1 MLLISP
7 VQKALIFSQ
16 RCGILTTHSSNERN
30 LPLIIPAIRQAIEAV
45 RKRIDN
51 LFRRGSKAPNS
62 APSDLP
68 DPRVALKAYFGYD
81 DFREGQR
88 EVIEKLLSGRNLLGA
103 FPTAFG
109 KSICYQLPG
118 LMLPGLTVIISPLI
132 SLMKDQVDALRGRG
146 IDSVGLLNSSLTPEE
161 YQQELK
167 RLESGEMK
175 LLYVSP
181 ERFRSRRFLN
191 TLKSHKISVFVVDEA
206 HCISQWGH
214 DFRPDYLALRTAIQA
229 VQPYSAALFTATATP
244 DVREDIVNQ
253 LQVEKCDTLIRSV
266 ERPNLKFSVC
276 EVPGEPEKYQ
286 LLTKQLEQLTG
297 KGIVYAGTR
306 RQTEEI
312 AAHLK
317 EEGYRVDFYHGARE
331 ESERTRV
338 QDAFFDDTAAGI
350 EIVVATNAFGMGID
364 KPDIRYVIHWS
375 ISGSLEHYYQEA
387 GRAGRDGESSQC
399 ILFFC
404 SGDRHLQE
412 YFIEESAP
420 NQRNL
425 LKLLK
430 LIEVSPSVG
439 KFRLV
444 HAQEMES
451 TTDVDE
457 SRIRVGISYLE
468 KLGFLE
474 RRSNIPSNISVDL
487 IEDSNG
493 QSRILDNLQD
503 QSEIRVI
510 DFCQK
515 HDLYPDELIE
525 ELTDLQSNG
534 DLRYAGAE
542 DTMLIELFHGSK
554 LFEHMSEDK
563 VGEKQYIQNKR
574 GQLDQMILYAKT
586 KSCRGKLVRGYFG
599 ERVDDDYRCNLCD
612 ICDPNLREVYNSLI
626 EEIMQ
631 HHTPQAGQDTT
642 NGLLLS

>member
-1 MLLISP
+1 MI
-7 VQKALIFSQ
+7 
-16 RCGILTTHSSNERN
+16 
-30 LPLIIPAIRQAIEAV
+30 IEAIH
-45 RKRIDN
+45 RTIDN
-51 LFRRGSKAPNS
+51 LFNRRSKAPDN
-62 APSDLP
+62 APDNLS
-68 DPRVALKAYFGYD
+68 DPRLALKAHFGYD

-88 EVIEKLLSGRNLLGA
+88 EVVEKLLSGKSLLGA

-132 SLMKDQVDALRGRG
+132 SLMKDQVDTLQGKEV
-146 IDSVGLLNSSLTPEE
+146 DSVGLLNSSLPPEE

-167 RLESGEMK
+167 RLADGKIK

-191 TLKSHKISVFVVDEA
+191 TLKSHKISLFVVDEA

-229 VQPYSAALFTATATP
+229 VKPYSVALFTATATP

-253 LQVEKCDTLIRSV
+253 LQVSRCETLIQGV

-312 AAHLK
+312 AEHLK
-317 EEGYRVDFYHGARE
+317 REGYRVDFYHGARE

-338 QDAFFDDTAAGI
+338 QDAFFDDTTAGI

-364 KPDIRYVIHWS
+364 KPDIRYVIHWA
-375 ISGSLEHYYQEA
+375 IAGSLEHYYQEA
-387 GRAGRDGESSQC
+387 GRAGRDGQDSKC

-404 SGDRHLQE
+404 SGDRRLQE
-412 YFIEESAP
+412 HFMEESAP
-420 NQRNL
+420 NKPDL

-430 LIEVSPSVG
+430 LIEDAPSVG

-444 HAQEMES
+444 KVQAMES
-451 TTDVDE
+451 VSEIDE
-457 SRIRVGISYLE
+457 SKIRVGISYLE
-468 KLGFLE
+468 KLGFLQ
-474 RRSNIPSNISVDL
+474 RLSNIPSSISADS

-493 QSRILDNLQD
+493 GSRVLESLRD
-503 QSEIRVI
+503 QPEIQVI

-515 HDLYPDELIE
+515 HNLQPNQLIA
-525 ELTDLQSNG
+525 ELTDLQSDG
-534 DLRYAGAE
+534 YLRYAGAE
-542 DTMLIELFHGSK
+542 DTMLIELYHGST
-554 LFEHMSEDK
+554 LFDNISEEK
-563 VGEKQYIQNKR
+563 IGEKEYIQNKR
-574 GQLDQMILYAKT
+574 YQLDQMILYART
-586 KSCRGKLVRGYFG
+586 DSCRGKVVRQYFG
-599 ERVDDDYRCNLCD
+599 ETVDSDYRCDLCD
-612 ICDPNLREVYNSLI
+612 ICDPSLLDAYNSLI
-626 EEIMQ
+626 EEV
-631 HHTPQAGQDTT
+631 TGDGGQIAAQPHNTR
-642 NGLLLS
+642 

>member
-1 MLLISP
+1 M
-7 VQKALIFSQ
+7 
-16 RCGILTTHSSNERN
+16 
-30 LPLIIPAIRQAIEAV
+30 IIEVV
-45 RKRIDN
+45 RRTIDN
-51 LFRRGSKAPNS
+51 LFNRRSKAPDN
-62 APSDLP
+62 APDNLS
-68 DPRVALKAYFGYD
+68 DPRLALKAHFGYD
-81 DFREGQR
+81 DFRKGQR
-88 EVIEKLLSGRNLLGA
+88 EVIEKLLSGKNLLGA

-132 SLMKDQVDALRGRG
+132 SLMKDQVDTLQEKE

-167 RLESGEMK
+167 RLADGKIK

-191 TLKSHKISVFVVDEA
+191 TLKSHKISLFVVDEA

-229 VQPYSAALFTATATP
+229 VKPYSVALFTATATP
-244 DVREDIVNQ
+244 DVRQDIVNQ
-253 LQVEKCDTLIRSV
+253 LQVSRCKTLIQGV

-312 AAHLK
+312 AEHLK
-317 EEGYRVDFYHGARE
+317 REGYRVDFYHGARE

-338 QDAFFDDTAAGI
+338 QDAFFDDTTAGI

-364 KPDIRYVIHWS
+364 KPDIRYVIHWA
-375 ISGSLEHYYQEA
+375 IAGSLEHYYQEA
-387 GRAGRDGESSQC
+387 GRAGRDGQDSKC

-404 SGDRHLQE
+404 SGDRRLQE
-412 YFIEESAP
+412 HFMEESAP
-420 NQRNL
+420 NKPDL

-430 LIEVSPSVG
+430 LIEDAPSVG

-444 HAQEMES
+444 KVQGMES
-451 TTDVDE
+451 VSEIDE
-457 SRIRVGISYLE
+457 SKIRVGISYLE
-468 KLGFLE
+468 KLGFLQ
-474 RRSNIPSNISVDL
+474 RLSNIPSSISADS

-493 QSRILDNLQD
+493 ASRVLDNLRD
-503 QSEIRVI
+503 QPEIQVI

-515 HDLYPDELIE
+515 HNLQPNQLIA
-525 ELTDLQSNG
+525 ELTDLQSDG
-534 DLRYAGAE
+534 YLRYTGAE
-542 DTMLIELFHGSK
+542 DTMLIELYHGST
-554 LFEHMSEDK
+554 LFDNISEDK
-563 VGEKQYIQNKR
+563 IGEKQYIQSKR
-574 GQLDQMILYAKT
+574 YQLDQMILYART
-586 KSCRGKLVRGYFG
+586 DSCRGKVVRQYFG
-599 ERVDDDYRCNLCD
+599 ETVDSDYRCDLCD
-612 ICDPNLREVYNSLI
+612 VCDPSLLNAYNSLI
-626 EEIMQ
+626 EEIMR
-631 HHTPQAGQDTT
+631 HHTR
-642 NGLLLS
+642 